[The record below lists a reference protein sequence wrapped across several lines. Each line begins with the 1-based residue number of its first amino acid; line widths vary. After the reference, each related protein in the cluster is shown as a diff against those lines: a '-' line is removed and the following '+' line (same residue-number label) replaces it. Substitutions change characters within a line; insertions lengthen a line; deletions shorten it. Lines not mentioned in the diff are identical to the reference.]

1 MARWIWF
8 NAYRRG
14 IPWGDRAIARFYW
27 VQKKVDKKS
36 GSDELFTEES
46 FFYVCR
52 QCGLTMDD
60 LDNMNIGQCLD
71 YIQEWIQNND
81 KENTGGA
88 ERKANQSD
96 FNKF

>member
-1 MARWIWF
+1 M
-8 NAYRRG
+8 
-14 IPWGDRAIARFYW
+14 
-27 VQKKVDKKS
+27 
-36 GSDELFTEES
+36 FTEES